1 MFDRTTTDLLMS
13 KRQHI
18 MRVLK
23 NTTNVDCYAIGST
36 DLAVVL
42 QMPTTSQDKDVEI
55 VGMTDGGF
63 QITYKGHWML
73 DSGERQAFNDSL
85 RASFYMG
92 CDEVMTWVEMI
103 LDEITD

>member
-1 MFDRTTTDLLMS
+1 MFDRYTTDLLMS

-23 NTTNVDCYAIGST
+23 STTTIDCHAIGHT
-36 DLAVVL
+36 DLA
-42 QMPTTSQDKDVEI
+42 TENDVEL

-63 QITYKGHWML
+63 TITYKDHWML
-73 DSGERQAFNDSL
+73 DSRERQAFNDSL

-92 CDEVMTWVEMI
+92 ADEVMTWVEMI
-103 LDEITD
+103 REELKD

>member
-23 NTTNVDCYAIGST
+23 EMGNIDCYAIGHT

-42 QMPTTSQDKDVEI
+42 QMPITSQDRDVEI
-55 VGMTDGGF
+55 VGMTNGGF

-73 DSGERQAFNDSL
+73 DSAECQAFNDSL

>member
-1 MFDRTTTDLLMS
+1 MFDKDTTQILNE
-13 KRQHI
+13 KRAHI
-18 MRVLK
+18 MSVLK
-23 NTTNVDCYAIGST
+23 NTGNIDCYAIGST

-103 LDEITD
+103 LEEITD

>member
-1 MFDRTTTDLLMS
+1 MFDRTTQDLLMS

-23 NTTNVDCYAIGST
+23 STTSIDCYAIGHT
-36 DLAVVL
+36 DLA
-42 QMPTTSQDKDVEI
+42 TENHVEL
-55 VGMTDGGF
+55 VGLSNGGF